1 MTEMHSGWRVWAQ
14 ILQRWG
20 LREPAALLLESL
32 GPFSILIAQFAYVA
46 QPFFGSQARELA
58 DLLEDP
64 QQTHIFAAF
73 LREEGNQ

>member
-1 MTEMHSGWRVWAQ
+1 MTEMHSGWMAWAQ
-14 ILQRWG
+14 KLQRWG

-46 QPFFGSQARELA
+46 QPFLGSQAQDLA

-64 QQTHIFAAF
+64 QQTHTFAAF